1 MAIGIQGLTYDYL
14 EIENKK
20 TKRKLDISNS
30 VICTDY
36 YEDLL
41 QPYLLIT
48 LKIATTRSIVSQLPI
63 RTGLHEMVAL
73 KYSTPSGTFKR
84 GDLDGNGSVVPDTGE
99 MYVYKVSGL
108 DTER

>member
-41 QPYLLIT
+41 LFFS
-48 LKIATTRSIVSQLPI
+48 KI
-63 RTGLHEMVAL
+63 E
-73 KYSTPSGTFKR
+73 K
-84 GDLDGNGSVVPDTGE
+84 
-99 MYVYKVSGL
+99 
-108 DTER
+108 